1 MAGPFLDRVRAQ
13 RLLRES
19 RLDALVLCA
28 PDAFAYATCGQA
40 GVAAL
45 FGRAGATFAVVPADP
60 GLPLGAVVGDQQAAA
75 FMASSPVTDVRTH
88 PLWIETA
95 ALGEG
100 ASVTAAI
107 EAGWPGRPVGFARPA
122 TFDLAL
128 AAAGLREMLS
138 ARGLRSGRLGFD
150 LGFVPAA
157 DRDAMVDMLAPA
169 HILDGSDVLRR
180 LQAIKHP
187 DEVTRLALAA
197 ELSAAGLAALA
208 DAITDGADA
217 DTLRAAYRAGVA
229 AAARARGLPPPP
241 SWEYIGIGPDPWMPG
256 GIVTRGAV
264 VKADV
269 GVVIDGY
276 SSDISRNY
284 VFGEPSPE
292 VAQLHALIEA
302 AFDVALATMRVGT
315 PLSEV
320 HAAATRSLR
329 EAGLTRF
336 SRGHFGHGL
345 GASPFCEQWP
355 FISADSTEAVEP
367 GMVLALEVPIYVQGL
382 CGFNLE
388 DQFSVT
394 AEGVRPMTSLPRG
407 LRRIGTKRP

>member
-1 MAGPFLDRVRAQ
+1 MAGPFLDRVRAG
-13 RLLRES
+13 RLLREAG
-19 RLDALVLCA
+19 LDALVLCA
-28 PDAFAYATCGQA
+28 PDAFAYATGGQA

-45 FGRAGATFAVVPADP
+45 FGWAGAAFAVVPADAA
-60 GLPLGAVVGDQQAAA
+60 LPLGAVVGDQQAAA
-75 FMASSPVTDVRTH
+75 FMAASPVSDVRTH
-88 PLWIETA
+88 PLSIETA
-95 ALGEG
+95 TLGEG
-100 ASVTAAI
+100 ASVAAAI
-107 EAGWPGRPVGFARPA
+107 EAGWLDRPAGFARPA

-128 AAAGLREMLS
+128 AAAELCEVLT

-157 DRDAMVDMLAPA
+157 DRDALVDMLMPA
-169 HILDGSDVLRR
+169 HILDGSNVLRR

-187 DEVTRLALAA
+187 DEVARLALAA
-197 ELSAAGLAALA
+197 ELSAAGLTALA
-208 DAITDGADA
+208 EAISEGADA
-217 DTLRAAYRAGVA
+217 ETLRAAYRAGVA
-229 AAARARGLPPPP
+229 AAAQGRGLPPPP
-241 SWEYIGIGPDPWMPG
+241 SWEYIGVGPDPWTPG

-276 SSDISRNY
+276 SSDTSRNY

-292 VAQLHALIEA
+292 VTQLHAIVEA
-302 AFDVALATMRVGT
+302 AFEVALAAMRVGA
-315 PLSEV
+315 PLSEI

-329 EAGLTRF
+329 DAGLVRF

-345 GASPFCEQWP
+345 GAGPFSEQWP
-355 FISADSTEAVEP
+355 FISADSTETVKP

-388 DQFSVT
+388 DQFNVT
-394 AEGVRPMTSLPRG
+394 ADGVMPMTSLPRG
-407 LRRIGTKRP
+407 LRRIGTR

>member
-1 MAGPFLDRVRAQ
+1 MAGPFLDRVRAE
-13 RLLRES
+13 RLLREAG
-19 RLDALVLCA
+19 LDALVLCA
-28 PDAFAYATCGQA
+28 PDAFAYATGGQA

-45 FGRAGATFAVVPADP
+45 FGRAGAAFAVVPAVAA
-60 GLPLGAVVGDQQAAA
+60 LPLGAVVGDQQAAA
-75 FMASSPVTDVRTH
+75 FMAASPVSDVRTH

-95 ALGEG
+95 VLGTG
-100 ASVTAAI
+100 ASVAAAI
-107 EAGWPGRPVGFARPA
+107 EAGWSGRPVGFARPA

-128 AAAGLREMLS
+128 AAAELRELLA

-157 DRDAMVDMLAPA
+157 DRDALVGELAPA
-169 HILDGSDVLRR
+169 RILDGSGVLRR

-187 DEVTRLALAA
+187 DEVARLALAA
-197 ELSAAGLAALA
+197 KLSAAGLMALA
-208 DAITDGADA
+208 EAITEGADA
-217 DTLRAAYRAGVA
+217 ETLRAAYRAGVA
-229 AAARARGLPPPP
+229 AAARGRGLPPPP
-241 SWEYIGIGPDPWMPG
+241 SWEYIGIGPDPWTPG

-276 SSDISRNY
+276 SSDTSRNY

-292 VAQLHALIEA
+292 VARLHAMVEA
-302 AFDVALATMRVGT
+302 AFDVALATMRLGA
-315 PLSEV
+315 PLSEI
-320 HAAATRSLR
+320 HATATRSLR
-329 EAGLTRF
+329 DAGLTRF

-345 GASPFCEQWP
+345 GASPFSEQWP

-394 AEGVRPMTSLPRG
+394 ANGVMPMTSLPRG
-407 LRRIGTKRP
+407 LRRIGTR